1 MSKAREEAKRLIV
14 ETKIYLQLD
23 SLIIAKQERLNSFEE
38 LLKSAITQLKQ
49 SQNNVRARTKET
61 QFLSRLLKDCL
72 GEEDG

>member
-14 ETKIYLQLD
+14 ETKICLQLD